1 MERTDFDYD
10 PEKDKMPKNITW
22 IIIAL
27 TIAAAIYLSTILV

>member
-10 PEKDKMPKNITW
+10 PERDQVPKKITW

-27 TIAAAIYLSTILV
+27 TIAAAIYLSMILV